1 MRDKILLKLAHWH
14 SSHPGRML
22 IIVFILTIL
31 LGWLFAHL
39 KQTMRWSDLLPA
51 KDTRTVEFNRIIEEF
66 VSATSIVVVVEGEE
80 DRIKSFAEQAVP
92 KILAA
97 RDPKDNQLCARR
109 VDYKQEIDFL
119 KNHGF
124 MLMKAE
130 DLENLKDIFKDPH
143 LLPLLTNINNS
154 FEKEYIQREESIS
167 TREKEDS
174 AVGFLHGLL
183 EWVES
188 IREYAL
194 ETSLSKDSAKKAV
207 DNLILGEPYF
217 LSYDRSVLI
226 LNIIPNFTMMDAA
239 KLVSGTEAIQ
249 DVVDEIL
256 KDFPDV
262 TAGLTGMIPLGHD
275 EMVYAE
281 KSLGYTT
288 LIAIIAI
295 IILLIVSFRM
305 WVAPLL
311 AVISLLVG
319 VIWAGGTVFLLVRQ
333 LNIMTSMFVVIL
345 LGLGIDFSI
354 HIISSFTEAR
364 SLGKSIEKSMEE
376 AFLKSGKGIL
386 SGALTTACAFL
397 TLTISSSRG
406 MKEMGLVTGS
416 GLLCILLV
424 TFLLLPSLL
433 VIRERRLEKRRKK
446 GKEKGLWIRTDI
458 SFRFLGKATEF
469 MGRHFITTLI
479 ASLVVTVLLIFFATR
494 ITFDQNYMNIE
505 PKGLTSILLQDT
517 VLEKFDLGMDYA
529 LILASSPD
537 ESRKIAK
544 ASRELASVAMTEDIS
559 FYLPSEEEQKKRLP
573 HIIEIREA
581 ILSGSSASSV
591 KAAHIDDLLKEL
603 QRLDMN
609 IKELQDMAYL
619 GGQDKVEKKCSG
631 IVGSPED
638 PSLKNRIEDLVLL
651 LEKNKSQASKGLERF
666 ERDYVPY
673 FKETVT
679 NMSSPDKI
687 TLDMLPLSVLDRY
700 SNQERETF
708 LVTVFP
714 AGNIWQD
721 AEYLRRFTEDLK
733 KISDRATGFPPIFRA
748 LIEIIGRDG
757 LNAALLTLLIVFLL
771 LTLDYAN
778 PGKALMA
785 MIPLAFGLFWMVGLM
800 KLVGMQLTVVNVM
813 GIPLIIGI
821 GIDDGVHIIHRW
833 RREGR
838 GKLRIIFASTGK
850 AIFLTSLT
858 TMLAFGSL
866 IFSVWRG
873 FGQLGGALAI
883 GVGTCFLTTVIILPG
898 IIGFLERKKK
908 SRPEHTQQE
917 RDPGS
922 ES

>member
-14 SSHPGRML
+14 SSHPWRML
-22 IIVFILTIL
+22 ILVFILTIL
-31 LGWLFAHL
+31 FGWLFGHL

-51 KDTRTVEFNRIIEEF
+51 KDTRTVEFNKIIEEF

-109 VDYKQEIDFL
+109 VDYKQEVDFL

-167 TREKEDS
+167 TREREDS
-174 AVGFLHGLL
+174 AVVFLHGLQEWL
-183 EWVES
+183 ET

-194 ETSLSKDSAKKAV
+194 ATSLSKDSAKRAV
-207 DNLILGEPYF
+207 DDLILGEPYF

-226 LNIIPNFTMMDAA
+226 LNIIPNFTMMDAS
-239 KLVSGTEAIQ
+239 KLVSGTDAIQ
-249 DVVDEIL
+249 DVIDEVQE
-256 KDFPDV
+256 DFPDV

-288 LIAIIAI
+288 LIAIVAI
-295 IILLIVSFRM
+295 IILLVVSFRM

-319 VIWAGGTVFLLVRQ
+319 VIWAGGTVFLLVKQ

-364 SLGKSIEKSMEE
+364 FLGRSIEKSKEE
-376 AFLKSGKGIL
+376 TFLKSGKGIL
-386 SGALTTACAFL
+386 SGALTTACAFF

-406 MKEMGLVTGS
+406 MKEMGIVTGS

-433 VIRERRLEKRRKK
+433 VLRERRLEKRKEK
-446 GKEKGLWIRTDI
+446 GKEKRLWTRRDI

-479 ASLVVTVLLIFFATR
+479 ASLAVTVILIFFATQ

-529 LILASSPD
+529 LILANSPD
-537 ESRKIAK
+537 KSRKMAK

-573 HIIEIREA
+573 HILEIREA
-581 ILSGSSASSV
+581 ILSGTSASFH
-591 KAAHIDDLLKEL
+591 KASGIDDLLKEL
-603 QRLDMN
+603 QRLEMN
-609 IKELQDMAYL
+609 IKELQDLAYL
-619 GGQDKVEKKCSG
+619 GGQDKVEKKCSE

-638 PSLKNRIEDLVLL
+638 PSLKSRVEELVLL
-651 LEKNKSQASKGLERF
+651 LEKNKSQAITGLERF
-666 ERDYVPY
+666 ERDYIPY

-679 NMSSPDKI
+679 NMSSPEKI

-700 SNQERETF
+700 SNHERDTF

-721 AEYLRRFTEDLK
+721 AEYLKRFTEDLK

-771 LTLDYAN
+771 LTLDYFN

-785 MIPLAFGLFWMVGLM
+785 MIPLAIGLFWMVGLM

-833 RREGR
+833 RREGP
-838 GKLRIIFASTGK
+838 GKLRHIFASTGK

-898 IIGFLERKKK
+898 IIGFLERTKE
-908 SRPEHTQQE
+908 SRNNHTQQG
-917 RDPGS
+917 RVQGS

>member
-1 MRDKILLKLAHWH
+1 MI
-14 SSHPGRML
+14 
-22 IIVFILTIL
+22 IIVLIATIIF
-31 LGWLFAHL
+31 GWLFGHL

-51 KDTRTVEFNRIIEEF
+51 KDTRTVEFNKIIEEF
-66 VSATSIVVVVEGEE
+66 VSATSIVVVVEGKEG
-80 DRIKSFAEQAVP
+80 RIKSFAEQAVP

-97 RDPKDNQLCARR
+97 RDPKDNQLCAQR
-109 VDYKQEIDFL
+109 VDYKQEVDFI

-124 MLMKAE
+124 MLIKAD
-130 DLENLKDIFKDPH
+130 DLKNLKDIFKNPH
-143 LLPLLTNINNS
+143 LLPLLTNINNG

-167 TREKEDS
+167 TREREDN
-174 AVGFLHGLL
+174 AVVFLHGIQEWL
-183 EWVES
+183 ET

-194 ETSLSKDSAKKAV
+194 KDPHSKDTARKAV

-226 LNIIPNFTMMDAA
+226 LNIVPNFTMMDAA
-239 KLVSGTEAIQ
+239 KLVSGTDAVQNVI
-249 DVVDEIL
+249 DEVQR
-256 KDFPDV
+256 DFPDV
-262 TAGLTGMIPLGHD
+262 KAGLTGMIPLGHD

-288 LIAIIAI
+288 LMAVVAI

-305 WVAPLL
+305 WIAPLL

-319 VIWAGGTVFLLVRQ
+319 VIWAGGVVFLLVKQ
-333 LNIMTSMFVVIL
+333 LNIMTSMFVIIL

-364 SLGKSIEKSMEE
+364 SLGKPIEKSMEE
-376 AFLKSGKGIL
+376 TFLKSGKGIL
-386 SGALTTACAFL
+386 SGAITTACAFF

-406 MKEMGLVTGS
+406 MKEMGIVTGS
-416 GLLCILLV
+416 GLLSILMV

-433 VIRERRLEKRRKK
+433 VLRERSLEKKRKK
-446 GKEKGLWIRTDI
+446 GKEKKPWTMRDI
-458 SFRFLGKATEF
+458 SFRFLGMATEF
-469 MGRHFITTLI
+469 MGKHFITTLI
-479 ASLVVTVLLIFFATR
+479 ASLGVTVLLIFLATK

-505 PKGLTSILLQDT
+505 PKGLTSIILQDT

-529 LILASSPD
+529 LILSDSPD

-544 ASRELASVAMTEDIS
+544 ASRDMASVAMTEDIS
-559 FYLPSEEEQKKRLP
+559 FYLPSDEEQKQRLP

-581 ILSGSSASSV
+581 VRSTSSASSLE
-591 KAAHIDDLLKEL
+591 ASDFENILKEL
-603 QRLDMN
+603 QRLEMN
-609 IKELQDMAYL
+609 IMELQDMAYL
-619 GGQDKVEKKCSG
+619 GGQDKVEQKCSE
-631 IVGSPED
+631 IVGSPEN
-638 PSLKNRIEDLVLL
+638 PSLKNRIEDLILL
-651 LEKNKSQASKGLERF
+651 LKENKTKAQPGFSRF
-666 ERDYVPY
+666 EKDYVPY
-673 FKETVT
+673 FKEIVIK
-679 NMSSPDKI
+679 MSSLEKI
-687 TLDMLPLSVLDRY
+687 TLDKLPISILERY
-700 SNQERETF
+700 SNKERNKF

-721 AEYLRRFTEDLK
+721 AEYLKRFTEDLK
-733 KISDRATGFPPIFRA
+733 KVSDKATGFPPIFRA

-757 LNAALLTLLIVFLL
+757 RNAALLTLLIVFVLL
-771 LTLDYAN
+771 SLDYGN
-778 PGKALMA
+778 PGKAIMA
-785 MIPLAFGLFWMVGLM
+785 MIPLAAGVFWMVGLM
-800 KLVGMQLTVVNVM
+800 KLIGMQLTVVNVM

-838 GKLRIIFASTGK
+838 GKLRAIFSSTGK

-858 TMLAFGSL
+858 TMLAFSSL

-883 GVGTCFLTTVIILPG
+883 GVGACFLTTVIILPG

-908 SRPEHTQQE
+908 SETKSQNVK
-917 RDPGS
+917 
-922 ES
+922 